1 MEQSWKNDPRLSGMD
16 PGKLELLIAF
26 SGRLAKTPKGQLLN
40 EFVNLNLEAQQKG
53 LQFTDQETALITEI
67 LTENLT
73 EQDKRKLDTLR
84 LLSKKLARQR

>member
-1 MEQSWKNDPRLSGMD
+1 MEQSWKNDPRLSSMD
-16 PGKLELLIAF
+16 PGKLELLISF

-53 LQFTDQETALITEI
+53 LQFTDRETALITEI

-73 EQDKRKLDTLR
+73 EQDRKKLDTLR